1 MFLERLDAV
10 KPNDLY
16 EKIQTSGVALLDRP
30 TDAALGIRR

>member
-10 KPNDLY
+10 KPGDLY
-16 EKIQTSGVALLDRP
+16 ERIQTSGVALLDRP